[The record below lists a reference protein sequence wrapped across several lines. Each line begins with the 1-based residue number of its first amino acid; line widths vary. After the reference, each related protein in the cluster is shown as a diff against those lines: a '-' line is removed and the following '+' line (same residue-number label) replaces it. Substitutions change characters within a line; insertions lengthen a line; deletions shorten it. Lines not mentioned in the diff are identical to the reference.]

1 MHSFGY
7 NRPDFPGYL
16 GKSGSNVCENSRFN
30 QVSKPG
36 RAGEMKIQVDVTP
49 EETRT
54 LLGLPDVKP
63 MQKAMMEDIQ
73 GRMKKTLSAM
83 EPESLFKMWLPAG
96 PQNLEAWQKLFANG
110 LGAAMGR
117 KDEEGS

>member
-1 MHSFGY
+1 
-7 NRPDFPGYL
+7 
-16 GKSGSNVCENSRFN
+16 
-30 QVSKPG
+30 
-36 RAGEMKIQVDVTP
+36 MKIQVDVTP

-73 GRMKKTLSAM
+73 GRMKKALSAM
-83 EPESLFKMWLPAG
+83 EPDALFKMWLPAG